1 MKASS
6 IAFGGILTAVSLILL
21 YLTRLLP
28 TNTLTLLALLSF
40 IPPIALMEKGL
51 KTAILVY
58 ICSSM
63 GSLLFASPHISL
75 LYILFFGM
83 YGIIKGFI
91 ERINKSFVEIVLKLV
106 VFNMTFLITFFLAQG
121 ILGIDLETIFATLLS
136 RLASLGLHSTSSF
149 VFIYLLLQPAFLIF
163 DYALTLLVG
172 YYDDYIKK
180 YIKRGLIK

>member
-1 MKASS
+1 MKAGS
-6 IAFGGILTAVSLILL
+6 IALGGILTAISFILL
-21 YLTRLLP
+21 YLTRLIP

-40 IPPIALMEKGL
+40 IPPIALMEKGVKAAL
-51 KTAILVY
+51 LVY
-58 ICSSM
+58 ICTSI

-91 ERINKSFVEIVLKLV
+91 ERINKPFIEIILKLV
-106 VFNMTFLITFFLAQG
+106 FFNIAFLITFSLMNI
-121 ILGIDLETIFATLLS
+121 ILGINLQAMFATLLS
-136 RLASLGLHSTSSF
+136 RLASLGLHTTSNSIL
-149 VFIYLLLQPAFLIF
+149 IYLLLQLAFFIF

-180 YIKRGLIK
+180 YVRKSLTK